1 VRDYVIEIMNLREDY
16 HIHTN
21 YNDHSDS
28 DLTVKNV
35 VEEAERKEL
44 EIIALTEHVR
54 ESSKWIPNYLNE
66 ISNYKEKTKVK
77 VISGFEAKILPNG
90 NIDCI
95 QEVARDYF
103 IIASFHTK
111 YNDKSIWINALKK
124 VIENKYVN
132 VIGHLAPENSFQI
145 NTEEIEEFAK
155 LLSKY
160 DKIVELNA
168 KYQRPPEDW
177 VKIFIKRG
185 VKFHLGSD
193 AHSLC
198 EIGNYASIM
207 KLIKLFT

>member
-1 VRDYVIEIMNLREDY
+1 MNLKEDY

-21 YNDHSDS
+21 YNDHADS
-28 DLTVKNV
+28 NLTVKNV
-35 VEEAERKEL
+35 VKEAERKGL

-66 ISNYKEKTKVK
+66 ITNYKEKTKVK
-77 VISGFEAKILPNG
+77 VISGFEAKILSDG
-90 NIDCI
+90 NIDCREEI
-95 QEVARDYF
+95 ARDYF

-111 YNDKSIWINALKK
+111 YYDKAIWINALKK

-132 VIGHLAPENSFQI
+132 VIGHLAPESSFHI

-155 LLSKY
+155 LLSKH
-160 DKIVELNA
+160 DKIVEVNA
-168 KYQRPPEDW
+168 KYKRPPENW

-193 AHSLC
+193 AHSLS
-198 EIGNYASIM
+198 EIGNYASII
-207 KLIKLFT
+207 KLIKLFA

>member
-1 VRDYVIEIMNLREDY
+1 VRDYVIEIMNLKEDY
-16 HIHTN
+16 HVHTN

-35 VEEAERKEL
+35 VEEAERKGL

-66 ISNYKEKTKVK
+66 MSNYKEKTKVK
-77 VISGFEAKILPNG
+77 VISGFEAKILPDG

-95 QEVARDYF
+95 EEVARDYF

-145 NTEEIEEFAK
+145 NTEEIEELAK

>member
-1 VRDYVIEIMNLREDY
+1 MNLKEDY

-28 DLTVKNV
+28 NLTVKNV
-35 VEEAERKEL
+35 VKEAERKGL

-77 VISGFEAKILPNG
+77 VISGFEAKILSDG
-90 NIDCI
+90 NIDCRNEI
-95 QEVARDYF
+95 ARDYF

-111 YNDKSIWINALKK
+111 YYDKAIWINALKK

-132 VIGHLAPENSFQI
+132 VIGHLAPESSFYI
-145 NTEEIEEFAK
+145 NEEEIEEFAK
-155 LLSKY
+155 LLSKH
-160 DKIVELNA
+160 DKIVEVNA
-168 KYQRPPEDW
+168 KYKSPPENW
-177 VKIFIKRG
+177 IKIFIKRG

-193 AHSLC
+193 AHSLS
-198 EIGNYASIM
+198 EIGNYASII
-207 KLIKLFT
+207 KLIKLFA

>member
-1 VRDYVIEIMNLREDY
+1 MNLKEDY

-28 DLTVKNV
+28 NLTVKNV
-35 VEEAERKEL
+35 VKEAERKGL

-54 ESSKWIPNYLNE
+54 ESSKWIPKYLNE

-77 VISGFEAKILPNG
+77 VISGFEAKILSDG
-90 NIDCI
+90 NIDCREEI
-95 QEVARDYF
+95 ARDYF

-111 YNDKSIWINALKK
+111 YYDKAIWINALKK

-132 VIGHLAPENSFQI
+132 VIGHLAPENSFDI

-155 LLSKY
+155 LLRKH
-160 DKIVELNA
+160 DKVVEVNA
-168 KYQRPPEDW
+168 KYKMPPENW

-193 AHSLC
+193 AHSLS
-198 EIGNYASIM
+198 EIGNYASII
-207 KLIKLFT
+207 KLIKLFV

>member
-1 VRDYVIEIMNLREDY
+1 MNLKEDY

-28 DLTVKNV
+28 NLTVKNV
-35 VEEAERKEL
+35 VKEAERKGL

-66 ISNYKEKTKVK
+66 ITNYKEKTKVK
-77 VISGFEAKILPNG
+77 VISGFEAKILSDG
-90 NIDCI
+90 NIDCREEI
-95 QEVARDYF
+95 ARDYF

-111 YNDKSIWINALKK
+111 YYDKAIWINALKK

-132 VIGHLAPENSFQI
+132 VIGHLAPESSFHI

-155 LLSKY
+155 LLSKH
-160 DKIVELNA
+160 DKIVEVNA
-168 KYQRPPEDW
+168 KYKRPPENW
-177 VKIFIKRG
+177 VKIFIERG

-193 AHSLC
+193 AHSLS
-198 EIGNYASIM
+198 EIGNYASII
-207 KLIKLFT
+207 KLIKLFA

>member
-1 VRDYVIEIMNLREDY
+1 MNLKEDY

-21 YNDHSDS
+21 YNDHADS
-28 DLTVKNV
+28 NLTVKNV
-35 VEEAERKEL
+35 VKEAERKGL

-77 VISGFEAKILPNG
+77 VISGFEAKILSDG
-90 NIDCI
+90 NIDCREEI
-95 QEVARDYF
+95 ARDYF

-111 YNDKSIWINALKK
+111 YYDKAIWINALKK

-132 VIGHLAPENSFQI
+132 VIGHLAPESSFHI

-155 LLSKY
+155 LLSKH
-160 DKIVELNA
+160 DKIVEVNA
-168 KYQRPPEDW
+168 KYKMPPENW

-193 AHSLC
+193 AHSLS
-198 EIGNYASIM
+198 EIGNYASII
-207 KLIKLFT
+207 KLIKLFA